1 MPPVPLYLPPLA
13 VGLDLALGDPQG
25 WPHPVRAIGAL
36 VARLEG
42 PARRAPGPERLRGA
56 LCVLVAAGAAGAAA
70 WAATRLPWVGWLAGV
85 YLAYAGLALGAL
97 LAEGRAVLAL
107 LEGGD
112 LEGARRALAM
122 LVSRD
127 TAHLDEEGVCRAL
140 AETLAE
146 NLGDGFVAPF
156 FYLVL
161 LGLPG
166 LWAYKAVSTMDSM
179 WGYRTE
185 RWRGLGWA
193 CARLDD
199 VLAFVPSRL
208 AALGVAAVSPL
219 AGGAAVPLSL
229 VRRDA
234 ACMASPNAGWPMA
247 AAAWALGAG
256 MGGPA
261 VYFGQPVDKPRLGP
275 QGGAW
280 TPALVRRLMGLL
292 RAAGLA
298 VAGALWLWLAAW
310 TLARPLA

>member
-36 VARLEG
+36 VARMEG

-70 WAATRLPWVGWLAGV
+70 WAVTRLPWVGWLAGA

-127 TAHLDEEGVCRAL
+127 TGHLDEEGVCRAL

-208 AALGVAAVSPL
+208 AALGVAAVSWL
-219 AGGAAVPLSL
+219 AGGAVVPLGL

-234 ACMASPNAGWPMA
+234 ARMASPNAGWPMA
-247 AAAWALGAG
+247 AAAWALGAD

-261 VYFGQPVDKPRLGP
+261 MYFGQPVDKPRLGP

-292 RAAGLA
+292 RVAGLA
-298 VAGALWLWLAAW
+298 VAGMLWLGLAAW
-310 TLARPLA
+310 ALARPLV